1 MSETY
6 DDEPGYDEIENGQI
20 RIVALGA
27 DVVIELAGGVA
38 TLTMGTEQARALAAA
53 LLTASDHIDAD
64 ATDLGAELL
73 GGG

>member
-1 MSETY
+1 MS
-6 DDEPGYDEIENGQI
+6 DDEPSYGEIENGQI
-20 RIVALGA
+20 RISAIGA

-53 LLTASDHIDAD
+53 LLTVCEHIDTD
-64 ATDLGAELL
+64 AVDLGAELL